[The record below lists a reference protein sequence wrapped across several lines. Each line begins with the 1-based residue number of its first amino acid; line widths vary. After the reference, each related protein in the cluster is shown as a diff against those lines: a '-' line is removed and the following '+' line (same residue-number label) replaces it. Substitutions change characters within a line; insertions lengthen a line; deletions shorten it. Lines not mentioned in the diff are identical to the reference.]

1 MGTGTKTFTVAS
13 GLSYTAGQ
21 PIRMYYDVSNYMY
34 GAVASYSGLSLT
46 VTVASIV
53 GSGTYASWNIDYI
66 YAGGG
71 GGGSRGTVGTGG
83 AGGGGAGSPS
93 GGGVTATSGTTNT
106 GGGGGGTG
114 NDWQNAGQTGNA
126 GSGGSGIVIIRY
138 ADSYASATATT
149 GSPNVTIAGGYRIYK
164 WTSSGSITF

>member
-1 MGTGTKTFTVAS
+1 
-13 GLSYTAGQ
+13 
-21 PIRMYYDVSNYMY
+21 MYYDVSNYMY

-66 YAGGG
+66 YA
-71 GGGSRGTVGTGG
+71 
-83 AGGGGAGSPS
+83 
-93 GGGVTATSGTTNT
+93 
-106 GGGGGGTG
+106 GGGGGTG